1 MKIIQINDLK
11 QGRFIKPV
19 EIVYEQSG
27 QLKRW
32 EAVRA
37 HDSVAILLYHTQKE
51 AFVLVKQFRPA
62 LYLQH
67 RFEYTYELC
76 AGIVDKEKSLE
87 AIAYEEAI
95 EETGYAPKKIKKITS
110 FFTSVGFAGSRQTLF
125 YAEVDESMK
134 KGDGGGIEQEEIEV
148 VFLPVSEAKTFMFD
162 ESKPKTPG
170 LLFAFCWWFNE
181 VNRDNFAKKELQSQ

>member
-1 MKIIQINDLK
+1 MKIVDVKELTNGQ
-11 QGRFIKPV
+11 FIKPV

-27 QLKRW
+27 QIKRW

-37 HDSVAILLYHTQKE
+37 HDSVALLLYHTQKE

-67 RFEYTYELC
+67 ELAYTYELC

-87 AIAYEEAI
+87 EIAYEEAV
-95 EETGYAPKKIKKITS
+95 EETGYAPKKIEKITS

-125 YAEVDESMK
+125 YAEVDESMRE
-134 KGDGGGIEQEEIEV
+134 GAGGGIEQEEIEV
-148 VFLPVSEAKTFMFD
+148 FFLPVKKAKAFMFD
-162 ESKPKTPG
+162 ERKPKTPG
-170 LLFAFCWWFNE
+170 LLFAFCWWFSRPE
-181 VNRDNFAKKELQSQ
+181 RTYPDL